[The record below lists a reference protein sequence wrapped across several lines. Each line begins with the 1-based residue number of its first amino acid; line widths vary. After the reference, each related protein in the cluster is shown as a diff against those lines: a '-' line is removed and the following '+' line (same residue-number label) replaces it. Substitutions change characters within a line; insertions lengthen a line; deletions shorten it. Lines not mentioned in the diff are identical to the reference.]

1 MTTSIILIL
10 TAAAIF
16 CLLLTTTIVLLT
28 LAAAYLYYSCYYVE
42 PIEMDA
48 NANMP
53 PTFSVVPS
61 DVNALPPVLT
71 NTPAADVLLRRKYR
85 ASPMPTIPE
94 ETMHELLWALHEVPA
109 SQQMK
114 PPVTLDTTSNSDYS
128 SDAYMIMS
136 GEPPSMPVI
145 YEETEKDLEWE
156 NFRVVPLTGKY
167 RPPAMPVIYEET
179 EKDLE
184 WENFRV
190 VPMTGKHRPPVMP
203 VIPEETDEDIALW
216 APFELTPASPQ
227 QSVLPTAVPCRDT
240 STSPSSC
247 RTSYLPIMSPVVKI
261 TRGVYKG
268 SSCTVVRCTPK
279 MVEVQIFGEC
289 QTRRIMQTSLAWV

>member
-1 MTTSIILIL
+1 
-10 TAAAIF
+10 
-16 CLLLTTTIVLLT
+16 
-28 LAAAYLYYSCYYVE
+28 
-42 PIEMDA
+42 MDA

-145 YEETEKDLEWE
+145 YEETEKDIEWE
-156 NFRVVPLTGKY
+156 NFRVVPLTGK
-167 RPPAMPVIYEET
+167 
-179 EKDLE
+179 
-184 WENFRV
+184 
-190 VPMTGKHRPPVMP
+190 HHPPVMP

-216 APFELTPASPQ
+216 TPFELIPASPQ
-227 QSVLPTAVPCRDT
+227 QSVLPTAVPCSDS
-240 STSPSSC
+240 STSPSC

-279 MVEVQIFGEC
+279 MVEVQIFGER